1 MVTPEEW
8 RRPDGWKY
16 GPTKLVV
23 SERPDPIQL
32 PETGD
37 MSSED
42 VDRRI
47 AKLIGAAIVLGAI
60 LLVIREAV
68 S

>member
-8 RRPDGWKY
+8 RKPDTWKY

-42 VDRRI
+42 ADRRV
-47 AKLIGAAIVLGAI
+47 AKLIAAAIVFGAI
-60 LLVIREAV
+60 VLVIREALP
-68 S
+68 